1 MLRCTASAL
10 FKSLAVWGGGTMG
23 SGIAQITA
31 QAGVPVTVVE
41 VSQARLD
48 ASRKSI
54 ETSLLRIAN
63 KKCDGDQGKM
73 KAFVDT
79 VLSHVTFTTDEA
91 VAAGG
96 AELIIEAIVENIGA
110 KKELFGRLDKMAPTS
125 TVFCSNTSSL
135 SITEMASATTRKDR
149 FAGMHFFSPVPM
161 MKLLEV
167 VRTEE
172 VSPAII
178 EQLTAFGK
186 KVGKIPVVAK
196 DTEGFI
202 VNRLLVP
209 YQMEACR
216 LVERGVATFRDVDT
230 AMKFGCGYPMGPFEL
245 CDSVGIDVIK
255 FIVDGWHAQY
265 PNEPLFKPSPLI
277 NERVAAGKL
286 GKKTGEGYYKYDSK
300 GRKIES

>member
-1 MLRCTASAL
+1 MLRRTSSAR
-10 FKSLAVWGGGTMG
+10 FKSLVVWGGGTMG
-23 SGIAQITA
+23 GGIAQVAA

-41 VSQARLD
+41 VSQARVD
-48 ASRKSI
+48 AARKAI
-54 ETSLLRIAN
+54 EKSLGRIAN
-63 KKCDGDQGKM
+63 KKCDGDQSKM
-73 KAFVDT
+73 KAFVET
-79 VLSHVTFTTDEA
+79 VLCHVNFTTDEA
-91 VAAGG
+91 TAAGS
-96 AELIIEAIVENIGA
+96 AELIIEAIVENIDA
-110 KKELFGRLDKMAPTS
+110 KKELFRRLDKIAPKS

-135 SITEMASATTRKDR
+135 RIAEMASVTTRQAR

-172 VSPAII
+172 VQPEII
-178 EQLTAFGK
+178 EQLKAFGK
-186 KVGKIPVVAK
+186 KVGKIAVVTK

-216 LVERGVATFRDVDT
+216 LVERGVATLQDVDT

-245 CDSVGIDVIK
+245 SDSIGIDVIK
-255 FIVDGWHAQY
+255 LIVDGWHTRH
-265 PNEPLFKPSPLI
+265 PNEPLFTPSPLI
-277 NERVAAGKL
+277 NERVSAGKL
-286 GKKTGEGYYKYDSK
+286 GKKTGEGFYKYDST